1 MAPYIEFEG
10 KNVKKAVKKACEK
23 LKIEKGNL
31 KYEIISHGSTG
42 IFGLAGIK
50 KAKIGVA
57 LTEKNKENV
66 FKNKKNESYSAQIKT
81 NEKELRHP
89 SEKQIDLGK
98 DVLQR
103 IIDSITEDA
112 KIEIKRF
119 QGKIIFNVAGGNAA
133 LLIGKRGQTLDAIQ
147 SIIEKII
154 NKKNEKR
161 IRIQIDIERYMEKR
175 RSNLKS
181 LARRLAEKCKRIGKP
196 VALGEMNAHDRRIVH
211 VTLKNDKDVRT
222 KSTGEGLIRKIVILP
237 NRNSRP
243 KKDIKKSISCKELER

>member
-10 KNVKKAVKKACEK
+10 KNVKKAVKIACEK
-23 LKIEKGNL
+23 LKIEKENL

-50 KAKIGVA
+50 KAKIGVT
-57 LTEKNKENV
+57 LTEKNKENG

-81 NEKELRHP
+81 NEKELRQP

-112 KIEIKRF
+112 KIEIKKF

-181 LARRLAEKCKRIGKP
+181 LARKLAEKCKRIGKP

-211 VTLKNDKDVRT
+211 VTLKNDKDVKT
-222 KSTGEGLIRKIVILP
+222 KSTGEGLIRKIVIFP
-237 NRNSRP
+237 NRSFKP
-243 KKDIKKSISCKELER
+243 KKDIKKSIS